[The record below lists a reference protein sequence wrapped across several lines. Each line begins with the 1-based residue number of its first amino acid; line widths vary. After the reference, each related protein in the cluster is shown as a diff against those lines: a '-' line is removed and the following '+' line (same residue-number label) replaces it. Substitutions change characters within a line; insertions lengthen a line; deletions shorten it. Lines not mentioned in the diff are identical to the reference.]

1 VDFLNIRKEL
11 PMTTTAERRVPLPR
25 GAVST
30 EDWQPNDGGHY
41 YRNFEGERRAVAA
54 GTLYGADVI
63 VYAHG
68 VQHDDGTIIDNG
80 VTDPVFEPPSISMST
95 VNGDVQTDPPV
106 SPSPLTLRGVW
117 PMCSS
122 PVPTR
127 LIGGRRDD
135 RRDGDP

>member
-68 VQHDDGTIIDNG
+68 VQHDDGTIDNG
-80 VTDPVFEPPSISMST
+80 VTDPLFEPPSISMST
-95 VNGDVQTDPPV
+95 VNGDVQTDTCIT
-106 SPSPLTLRGVW
+106 LTADAAR
-117 PMCSS
+117 
-122 PVPTR
+122 R
-127 LIGGRRDD
+127 LADVLITAADEVD
-135 RRDGDP
+135 RWSAR